1 MFDLSLFANWG
12 FVLASIVVFLGSMLQ
27 AVTGFGFAM
36 FAAPLL
42 AAISPEL
49 VPGPVLLLTLI
60 FTMGVIRREWKNVDW
75 PGVGWILTGRL
86 PLTLVAVLVMGYISR
101 DATTIIFA
109 LFVLAGVAL
118 SLTRLRVE
126 PSAPALVITGGLAGF
141 FGTVT
146 SIGAPPLALI
156 YQHQKSSTVRGTLA
170 VNIVVGCAFSLVMLF
185 LFDSI
190 GTTDLIQASAL
201 VPASMI
207 GLLCSSLIVN
217 KVNDQILRRLLLG
230 IVAVAAVFVLLRTTF
245 AA

>member
-1 MFDLSLFANWG
+1 MLET
-12 FVLASIVVFLGSMLQ
+12 VLLGHGAFIIASIVVFIGSMLQ

-75 PGVGWILTGRL
+75 SGLCWILVGRL
-86 PLTLVAVLVMGYISR
+86 PFTLVAVLVMGSISR
-101 DATTIIFA
+101 DATTVVFA
-109 LFVLAGVAL
+109 LFVLSGVAL
-118 SLTRLRVE
+118 SLTPLRIA

-170 VNIVVGCAFSLVMLF
+170 VNIVVGCAFSLVMLLAF
-185 LFDSI
+185 GNI
-190 GTTDLIQASAL
+190 GKRDLVEASAL

-207 GLLCSSLIVN
+207 GLFCSSLIVTRI
-217 KVNDQILRRLLLG
+217 NDALLRRLLLA
-230 IVAVAAVFVLLRTTF
+230 IVAAAAIFVLWRTLF
-245 AA
+245 A